1 MELNRRNKT
10 DLLEVA
16 IILAMFFLIVV
27 IYVPVSIWEEE
38 TFFEKESRYRMSN
51 VYDIESFYS
60 RLTGEYNPNF
70 HEAMTLVNAARD
82 STVADSLFIGEQE
95 ILLFGKEFN
104 VDITESF
111 SFEYDTT
118 FGVKSFRRDTVKDTT
133 VQIAF
138 YAEDLGRNDT
148 SFIRKKDLPGY
159 LANENFLGIV
169 KEEPMERVE
178 AKEFYKTY
186 LPDSS
191 TYYCPLTDSPYNM
204 EITEDGRGLLVSS
217 PISDPIIKSR
227 YLLFS
232 FKAKSHGIIKDGRKS
247 WE

>member
-1 MELNRRNKT
+1 
-10 DLLEVA
+10 
-16 IILAMFFLIVV
+16 
-27 IYVPVSIWEEE
+27 
-38 TFFEKESRYRMSN
+38 
-51 VYDIESFYS
+51 
-60 RLTGEYNPNF
+60 
-70 HEAMTLVNAARD
+70 
-82 STVADSLFIGEQE
+82 
-95 ILLFGKEFN
+95 
-104 VDITESF
+104 
-111 SFEYDTT
+111 
-118 FGVKSFRRDTVKDTT
+118 
-133 VQIAF
+133 
-138 YAEDLGRNDT
+138 
-148 SFIRKKDLPGY
+148 
-159 LANENFLGIV
+159 
-169 KEEPMERVE
+169 MERVE